1 MMAEEPEAQKTFF
14 FSVPLRLMLCL
25 NIC

>member
-1 MMAEEPEAQKTFF
+1 MPEEPEAQKTLF